1 MDNEKLDELYGLI
14 KKTGYIQSMSIYR
27 EMNYNSTKESD
38 LILVLSTC
46 PFYEGDTILKLTFH
60 RVQELKLGEIDSL
73 YKVFLEIL
81 DVSDRQ
87 LEDIKYYV
95 NEIEYDIIS
104 FACFDIEYEV
114 I

>member
-14 KKTGYIQSMSIYR
+14 KKTGYIQSIYIYR
-27 EMNYNSTKESD
+27 EMDYNSTKESNI
-38 LILVLSTC
+38 ILVLSTC
-46 PFYEGDTILKLTFH
+46 PFYEGDTKIKLTFH
-60 RVQELKLGEIDSL
+60 KVQELKLDKIDSF
-73 YKVFLEIL
+73 YNVFLEIL

-95 NEIEYDIIS
+95 NDIESYMIS

-114 I
+114 V